1 MQHVSK
7 EIHINASKDKVWAA
21 LAGLGS
27 VQNFH
32 PGVKKSYYTST
43 EKAGIG
49 AARVCELL
57 PQGAVEERATEWQT
71 GERLVLEVL
80 PLEQGSSPFENAHGH
95 ASVKEDDQG
104 TLVTYGLDFDLQ
116 AGVPIDAATT
126 IKAQIEMLIPV
137 VLANLKQYV
146 ETGKILTLEEKM
158 AAATR

>member
-1 MQHVSK
+1 MISITK
-7 EIHINASKDKVWAA
+7 EIQINAPKDKVWAA
-21 LAGLGS
+21 LADLGS
-27 VQNFH
+27 VQNFN
-32 PGVKKSYYTST
+32 PVVKKSYYTST

-71 GERLVLEVL
+71 GERFVLEVL
-80 PLEQGSSPFENAHGH
+80 PLEQGPPFENAYGH
-95 ASVKEDDQG
+95 VSVKEDDQG

-116 AGVPIDAATT
+116 AGVPIDAATM
-126 IKAQIEMLIPV
+126 KAQIEMLIPV
-137 VLANLKQYV
+137 LLANLKQYV